1 MRMLL
6 HAIFPIE
13 PFNSAVRDGS
23 AGKKIQKIMEELK
36 PEAAYF
42 GEYDG
47 KRSAYLIVNVA
58 DPSKIP
64 SFAEPFFLMFHAEC
78 KFRPVMTAEDLS
90 KAGLEGMGKKWG

>member
-1 MRMLL
+1 MRMLV
-6 HAIFPIE
+6 HASFPIE

-42 GEYDG
+42 GEFDG
-47 KRSAYLIVNVA
+47 RRSAMLFVNVA

-64 SFAEPFFLMFHAEC
+64 TFAEPFFLYFNAEV
-78 KFRPVMTAEDLS
+78 KFRAVMTAEDLA
-90 KAGLEGMGKKWG
+90 KAGLDALGKKWG